1 MACGADEESSAGLCA
16 CVDRE
21 IHRRLRRL
29 RQFVS
34 GIAHDADYLVA
45 MMTQGDEV
53 LADRVLIWKML
64 PHEPSADDDFIGAIE
79 TLIGTE
85 GAPAEERDA
94 YRREIAGISRADDR
108 FLRLPLRQR
117 RMLGD
122 AHAAVT
128 EVSFAWNRE
137 DQ

>member
-1 MACGADEESSAGLCA
+1 MIDDLIHREHVRDGEFAIHLLDHLLNGKCEALGIACGADEESSAGLCA

-53 LADRVLIWKML
+53 LADRVLIWKIL
-64 PHEPSADDDFIGAIE
+64 PHEPSADDDFVRAVE

-85 GAPAEERDA
+85 GAPAEERD
-94 YRREIAGISRADDR
+94 S
-108 FLRLPLRQR
+108 
-117 RMLGD
+117 
-122 AHAAVT
+122 
-128 EVSFAWNRE
+128 
-137 DQ
+137 